1 MMDSVRMDKF
11 LWAVRLQRTRPE
23 AADACR
29 LGRVQMGGQVV
40 KAGREVRVGDVI
52 AVQRGDD
59 VKTVKVLAL
68 IDKRV
73 GGKWAADCL
82 EDVTPEEEREKAR
95 LRREA
100 RALQTAAGPVL
111 RPSKRDRRAMEAFL
125 EEVQQGEGGVEED

>member
-1 MMDSVRMDKF
+1 METVRMDKF

-29 LGRVQMGGQVV
+29 LGRVQVGGQAV

-52 AVQRGDD
+52 AVQSGDD

-73 GGKWAADCL
+73 GAKRVGDCL
-82 EDVTPEEEREKAR
+82 EDVTSAEEREKAR
-95 LRREA
+95 RR
-100 RALQTAAGPVL
+100 RAEHALNAAASPPL
-111 RPSKRDRRAMEAFL
+111 RPSKRDRRELEAFL
-125 EEVQQGEGGVEED
+125 EEVQQGEGGLLED

>member
-1 MMDSVRMDKF
+1 MDSVRMDKF

-29 LGRVQMGGQVV
+29 LGRVQVGGQAV

-52 AVQRGDD
+52 AVQSGDD

-73 GGKWAADCL
+73 GAKAVADCL
-82 EDVTPEEEREKAR
+82 EDVTSAEEREKAR
-95 LRREA
+95 LRRAEH
-100 RALQTAAGPVL
+100 ALNAAASPLL
-111 RPSKRDRRAMEAFL
+111 RPSKRDRRALEAFL
-125 EEVQQGEGGVEED
+125 DEVQQGAGGLLDD